1 LRIAKIGARVRV
13 GVLRCQTARKI
24 QATGRNSAG
33 ELLAFA
39 IDHEIGRAKGE
50 PQWASHDRFARS
62 LAKHRDLTVNVML
75 LRKGAH
81 LQEHQARGSITLQV
95 LSGAIRFIAHGQEKT
110 LTAGMLAVLDK
121 EVPHSV
127 EAIDESALLLTAA
140 LP

>member
-1 LRIAKIGARVRV
+1 MSDTGKDP
-13 GVLRCQTARKI
+13 T
-24 QATGRNSAG
+24 TGRNPAG

-39 IDHEIGRAKGE
+39 LDHEVARAKGE
-50 PQWASHDRFARS
+50 PQWTSHDRFAQS

-110 LTAGMLAVLDK
+110 LTTGMLAVLDK

-127 EAIDESALLLTAA
+127 QAIDESALLLTAA

>member
-1 LRIAKIGARVRV
+1 MSDTGKDP
-13 GVLRCQTARKI
+13 T
-24 QATGRNSAG
+24 TGRNPAG
-33 ELLAFA
+33 ELLAFGL
-39 IDHEIGRAKGE
+39 DHEVARAKSE
-50 PQWASHDRFARS
+50 PRWASHDRLAQS

-95 LSGAIRFIAHGQEKT
+95 LAGVIRFIAHGQEKT

>member
-1 LRIAKIGARVRV
+1 M
-13 GVLRCQTARKI
+13 
-24 QATGRNSAG
+24 GRNPAG

-39 IDHEIGRAKGE
+39 LDHEIARAKSE
-50 PQWASHDRFARS
+50 PQWASRDRLAMS

-95 LSGAIRFIAHGQEKT
+95 LAGVIRFIAHGQEKT

-127 EAIDESALLLTAA
+127 QAIEESALLLTAA

>member
-1 LRIAKIGARVRV
+1 MSDTGKDPTMG
-13 GVLRCQTARKI
+13 RKP
-24 QATGRNSAG
+24 AG

-39 IDHEIGRAKGE
+39 IDHEIARAKGE
-50 PQWASHDRFARS
+50 PQWASHDRFAIS

-81 LQEHQARGSITLQV
+81 MQEHQARGSITLQV
-95 LSGAIRFIAHGQEKT
+95 LSGAIRFTAHGHEKT

-127 EAIDESALLLTAA
+127 QAIDESALLLTAA

>member
-1 LRIAKIGARVRV
+1 MSDTGKDP
-13 GVLRCQTARKI
+13 TA
-24 QATGRNSAG
+24 GRNPAG

-39 IDHEIGRAKGE
+39 IDHEIARAKSNA
-50 PQWASHDRFARS
+50 QWASHDRFAMS

-75 LRKGAH
+75 LREGAH

-140 LP
+140 LS